1 MSDFSLKCRKNALSP
16 LLPRLILGAGV
27 LICFAV
33 FFLTGPMRALNGGAF
48 IDFAIILTVCE
59 LVLLATAFVFSSILP
74 IKSNV
79 VFASALAVAAAGL
92 ALRLYYFNAASGD
105 YNSFLSVWI
114 EEMRSLPGTQPI
126 VKSIGDYNMPYLYFL
141 FFVSRSQMNDLY
153 AIKLLSVVFDFVLA
167 LGVSAII
174 YRYKKNDLY
183 PLISFTAALFVPT
196 VFLNSAY
203 WGQCDSIYAALC
215 VLALCFALYKKS
227 AISMVFFALAFSFKI
242 QTVFILPIV
251 LILVLRHKIKLRDLL
266 FFPATFIATLIPAML
281 CGRSFYDTFSIYLK
295 QTESYP
301 ALTLNCPTFWALFP
315 DNEFETFGTAA
326 LFLAGAVCLVFMVYL
341 YKNRSKLDDTLL
353 FDAAFIFVLIMP
365 FFLPRMHERYF
376 YLAEIFSVI
385 YAFVHKKRFFPLF
398 IILSSFNC
406 YCVYLFG
413 YQISQFEYFAVL
425 NLAIIIY
432 VTKKFADDVC
442 AAKACG
448 KSAIACEKEPT

>member
-1 MSDFSLKCRKNALSP
+1 MSDFKSTLKKAFDFP
-16 LLPRLILGAGV
+16 LLPRLIITAGV

-33 FFLTGPMRALNGGAF
+33 FFVTGPMSVLDGGGF
-48 IDFAIILTVCE
+48 VDFAVILTVCE
-59 LVLLATAFVFSSILP
+59 LVLLALAVIFDRILP
-74 IKSNV
+74 IRSNV
-79 VFASALAVAAAGL
+79 VFSSVIIVAAAAL

-105 YNSFLSVWI
+105 YNSFLRVWI
-114 EEMRSLPGTQPI
+114 DEMRSLPGVEPI

-141 FFVSRSQMNDLY
+141 FLISRTPIYDLY

-167 LGVSAII
+167 TGATAII
-174 YRYKKNDLY
+174 YKCKKNDFY
-183 PLISFTAALFVPT
+183 SLICFTAVLFVPT

-203 WGQCDSIYAALC
+203 WGQCDSIYAALSI
-215 VLALCFALYKKS
+215 LALCFAMHKKS
-227 AISMVFFALAFSFKI
+227 ATSMVFFALAFSFKI

-251 LILVLRHKIKLRDLL
+251 VFLVLVHKIKLRDLL

-326 LFLAGAVCLVFMVYL
+326 LFLAGAATLVFMVYL
-341 YKNRSKLDDTLL
+341 YKNRSKLDNTLL

-376 YLAEIFSVI
+376 YLAEVFSVI

-406 YCVYLFG
+406 YCIYLFG
-413 YQISQFEYFAVL
+413 YQISQFEHFAVL

-432 VTKKFADDVC
+432 VAKKFADDVC

-448 KSAIACEKEPT
+448 KSAVACEKEPT

>member
-1 MSDFSLKCRKNALSP
+1 MSNFKSAFKKAFDSP
-16 LLPRLILGAGV
+16 LLVRLIIAAGA

-33 FFLTGPMRALNGGAF
+33 FFVTGPMSVLDGGGF
-48 IDFAIILTVCE
+48 VDFAVILTVCE
-59 LVLLATAFVFSSILP
+59 LILLALAVIFDRVLP
-74 IKSNV
+74 IRSNT
-79 VFASALAVAAAGL
+79 VFASVIIIAAAAL

-141 FFVSRSQMNDLY
+141 FLVSRTPIYDLY

-167 LGVSAII
+167 AGATAII
-174 YRYKKNDLY
+174 YKCKKSDFY
-183 PLISFTAALFVPT
+183 SLICFTATLFVPT

-215 VLALCFALYKKS
+215 VLALCFAMHKKS
-227 AISMVFFALAFSFKI
+227 ATSMVFFALAFSFKI

-251 LILVLRHKIKLRDLL
+251 VILVLRRKIKLRDLL

-341 YKNRSKLDDTLL
+341 YKNRKSLNDTLL

-376 YLAEIFSVI
+376 YLAEILSVI
-385 YAFVHKKRFFPLF
+385 YAFIHNKRFFPLF

-432 VTKKFADDVC
+432 VAKKFADDVC
-442 AAKACG
+442 AAKVCD
-448 KSAIACEKEPT
+448 KSAVACEKEPT

>member
-1 MSDFSLKCRKNALSP
+1 MSDFSLKCRKNALSH

-59 LVLLATAFVFSSILP
+59 LVLLATAFVFTKILP

-79 VFASALAVAAAGL
+79 VFAAGLAVAAAGL
-92 ALRLYYFNAASGD
+92 ALRLYYFDAASGD

-114 EEMRSLPGTQPI
+114 EEMRSLPGVEPI

-141 FFVSRSQMNDLY
+141 FFVSRGQMNDLY

-167 LGVSAII
+167 AGASAII
-174 YRYKKNDLY
+174 YKCKKNDFY
-183 PLISFTAALFVPT
+183 SLICFTAALFVPT
-196 VFLNSAY
+196 IFLNSAY
-203 WGQCDSIYAALC
+203 WGQCDSIYAALS
-215 VLALCFALYKKS
+215 VLALCFAFYKKTI
-227 AISMVFFALAFSFKI
+227 ASMVFFALAFSFKI

-266 FFPATFIATLIPAML
+266 FFPATFIATLVPAML
-281 CGRSFYDTFSIYLK
+281 CGRSFYDTFSIYVK

-315 DNEFETFGTAA
+315 DNDFETFGTAA
-326 LFLAGAVCLVFMVYL
+326 LFLAGAVCLVFLIYL
-341 YKNRSKLDDTLL
+341 YKNRGKLNDTLI

-365 FFLPRMHERYF
+365 YFLPRMHERYF

-385 YAFVHKKRFFPLF
+385 YALIHKNRYASLFV
-398 IILSSFNC
+398 ILSSFNC
-406 YCVYLFG
+406 YCLYLFG
-413 YQISQFEYFAVL
+413 YQIAPFEYLAVL
-425 NLAIIIY
+425 NLVIIIY
-432 VTKKFADDVC
+432 VAKKFADDVC
-442 AAKACG
+442 GAKICPKKPEA
-448 KSAIACEKEPT
+448 SEKEPT